1 MDFTDARVAVVGLG
15 LMGGS
20 LAAALRA
27 HDACRE
33 VIGVARR
40 QSSLAMATTLR
51 MIHRGTTDL
60 REGVAEADLV
70 VLCTP
75 VGDILAKI
83 AEIGPWLKPGCV
95 LLDVGSTKAAICRAM
110 QDLPEGVQ
118 PIGGHPMC
126 GKESSGL
133 SMAEPS
139 LYLDKVFVLAPL
151 ERTSPEA
158 VALAEA
164 LVHAIGARPYFLAPE
179 RHDRIVAAI
188 SHLPYLLAVTLVLAA
203 ERLGQ
208 QDDGQQDA
216 LLWALAASGF
226 GDTSRVAAS
235 SIPMMSDI
243 LRTNRAAILD
253 AARTAQAE
261 LAGLIERLQEDD
273 IEALLPLL
281 NAARERRRRINR

>member
-1 MDFTDARVAVVGLG
+1 MDFTNARVAIVGLG

-33 VIGVARR
+33 VVGVARR
-40 QSSLAMATTLR
+40 QSSLTMATTLR
-51 MIHRGTTDL
+51 MIHRGATDL
-60 REGVAEADLV
+60 REGVAGADLV

-75 VGDILAKI
+75 VGDILARL

-95 LLDVGSTKAAICRAM
+95 VLDVGSTKAEICRAM
-110 QDLPEGVQ
+110 ERLPEGVQ

-133 SMAEPS
+133 SVAEPS

-151 ERTSPEA
+151 ERTAPEA

-164 LVHAIGARPYFLAPE
+164 LVRAVGARPLYLEPE

-188 SHLPYLLAVTLVLAA
+188 SHLPYLLAVSLVLAA
-203 ERLGQ
+203 ERLAQ
-208 QDDGQQDA
+208 QEDGQQDA
-216 LLWALAASGF
+216 MLWALAASGF

-253 AARTAQAE
+253 AARAAQGE
-261 LAGLIERLQEDD
+261 LARLIELLQEDD

-281 NAARERRRRINR
+281 GAARERRRGMNR

>member
-1 MDFTDARVAVVGLG
+1 MDFASARVAVVGLG

-33 VIGVARR
+33 VVGVARR
-40 QSSLAMATTLR
+40 QSSLATAMTLR
-51 MIHRGTTDL
+51 MIHRGYTDL
-60 REGVAEADLV
+60 REGVAGADLV

-83 AEIGPWLKPGCV
+83 AQIGPWLKPGCV
-95 LLDVGSTKAAICRAM
+95 LLDVGSTKAEICRAM
-110 QDLPEGVQ
+110 ERLPEGIQ

-133 SMAEPS
+133 AMAEPS

-151 ERTSPEA
+151 ARTAPEA
-158 VALAEA
+158 VALAED
-164 LVHAIGARPYFLAPE
+164 LVRAVGARPLYLEPE

-188 SHLPYLLAVTLVLAA
+188 SHLPYLLAVSLVLAA

-208 QDDGQQDA
+208 DDD

-243 LRTNRAAILD
+243 LRTNRSAILE
-253 AARTAQAE
+253 AARTAEGE
-261 LAGLIERLQEDD
+261 LARLIELLQADD

-281 NAARERRRRINR
+281 SAARERRRGMNR

>member
-1 MDFTDARVAVVGLG
+1 M
-15 LMGGS
+15 
-20 LAAALRA
+20 
-27 HDACRE
+27 
-33 VIGVARR
+33 
-40 QSSLAMATTLR
+40 TLR

-95 LLDVGSTKAAICRAM
+95 LLDLGSTKAAICRAM
-110 QDLPEGVQ
+110 EELPEHVQ

-133 SMAEPS
+133 AMAEPT
-139 LYLDKVFVLAPL
+139 LYRDRVFVLAPL
-151 ERTSPEA
+151 ERTAPEA

-164 LVHAIGARPYFLAPE
+164 LVRAIGARPIYLKPE

-188 SHLPYLLAVTLVLAA
+188 SHLPYLLATSLVLAA
-203 ERLGQ
+203 ERLSQ
-208 QDDGQQDA
+208 QADGQQDA
-216 LLWALAASGF
+216 LFWALAASGF
-226 GDTSRVAAS
+226 SDTSRVAAS

-243 LRTNRAAILD
+243 LRTNRAAVLE
-253 AARTAQAE
+253 AVRVAQAQLARITE
-261 LAGLIERLQEDD
+261 LLQEDD
-273 IEALLPLL
+273 IDALLPLL
-281 NAARERRRRINR
+281 GAARERRRGINR

>member
-1 MDFTDARVAVVGLG
+1 MDFASARVAVVGLG

-33 VIGVARR
+33 VVGVARR
-40 QSSLAMATTLR
+40 QSSLATAMTLR
-51 MIHRGTTDL
+51 MIHRGYTDL
-60 REGVAEADLV
+60 REGVAGADLV

-75 VGDILAKI
+75 AGDILAKI
-83 AEIGPWLKPGCV
+83 AQIGPWLKPGCV
-95 LLDVGSTKAAICRAM
+95 LLDVGSTKAEICRAM
-110 QDLPEGVQ
+110 ERLPEGIQ

-133 SMAEPS
+133 AMAEPS

-151 ERTSPEA
+151 ARTAPEA
-158 VALAEA
+158 VALAED
-164 LVHAIGARPYFLAPE
+164 LVRAVGARPLYLEPE

-188 SHLPYLLAVTLVLAA
+188 SHLPYLLAVSLVLAA

-208 QDDGQQDA
+208 DDD

-243 LRTNRAAILD
+243 LRTNRSAILE
-253 AARTAQAE
+253 AARTAEGE
-261 LAGLIERLQEDD
+261 LARLIELLQADD

-281 NAARERRRRINR
+281 SAARERRRGMNR